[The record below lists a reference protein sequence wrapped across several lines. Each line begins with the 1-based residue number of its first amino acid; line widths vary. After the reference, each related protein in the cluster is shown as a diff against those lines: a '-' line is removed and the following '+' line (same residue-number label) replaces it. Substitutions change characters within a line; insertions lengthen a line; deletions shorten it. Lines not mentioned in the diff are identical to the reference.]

1 MRKSVL
7 AAASAALIL
16 HTGIVGAAA
25 AATADHL
32 QCFKIKDSQ
41 AKTSYTATLTPS
53 DPAFVPAGC
62 TLKVPA
68 KLLCVDA
75 VKSNVVPT
83 PAGAADGVQLQKYL
97 CYKAKCPKLAATASL
112 TDQFGARS
120 VTTKTTSIICA
131 PVEGP
136 CIDADLDTFCSDV
149 DCNDSN
155 ALINPDATET
165 CDSADNDCDGIA
177 DEGFNVG
184 QACSISNGFGSCS
197 GTRICD
203 GLGGVTCS
211 GPTPAAE
218 TCDGNDNNCDGSID
232 EGNPGGGQSCS
243 TGGVGVCA
251 LGTTACT
258 DGAIV
263 CNPDN
268 VASPETCGDGLDN
281 DCDGMVDE
289 GC

>member
-1 MRKSVL
+1 MRKFVL
-7 AAASAALIL
+7 AVATAALFL
-16 HTGIVGAAA
+16 AGIVGVAG

-75 VKSNVVPT
+75 VKTNVVPT
-83 PAGAADGVQLQKYL
+83 PPGAAEGVQLQKYL

-112 TDQFGARS
+112 TDQFGARAVS
-120 VTTKTTSIICA
+120 TKTTSIICA

-136 CIDADLDTFCSDV
+136 CVDADLDTFCADV
-149 DCNDSN
+149 DCNDGN

-165 CDSADNDCDGIA
+165 CDSADNNCDGNT
-177 DEGFNVG
+177 DEGFNIG

-197 GTRICD
+197 GTRTCD
-203 GLGGVTCS
+203 GLGGATCS

-218 TCDGNDNNCDGSID
+218 TCDGNDNNCDGNAD
-232 EGNPGGGQSCS
+232 EGNPGGGQPCS

-251 LGTTACT
+251 PGTTACT

-263 CNPDN
+263 CNPNN